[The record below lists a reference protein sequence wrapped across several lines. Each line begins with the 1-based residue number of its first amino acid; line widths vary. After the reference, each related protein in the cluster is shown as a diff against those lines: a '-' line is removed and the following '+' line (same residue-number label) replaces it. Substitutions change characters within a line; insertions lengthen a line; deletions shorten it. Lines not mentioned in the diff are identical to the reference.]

1 MLKQRISLKARALR
15 YLSMREHSRAELAR
29 KLARYADESDDV
41 PALLDALEAASF
53 LSAERFSDSLVNR
66 RQARFG
72 NQRIFAELRS
82 HGLDEDQI
90 DAVKTGL
97 LESEEHRASEVLLRK
112 FARAATDQQD
122 RIKQMRFLQQRGF
135 SGKAI
140 QIALRTAHLD
150 NPETAAEDVEFIPEC
165 KKISR

>member
-41 PALLDALEAASF
+41 PALLDVLEAANF

-82 HGLDEDQI
+82 HGLEEDQI
-90 DAVKTGL
+90 DGVKSGL
-97 LESEEHRASEVLLRK
+97 MESEAHRASEVLRRK
-112 FARAATDQQD
+112 FPRPAADQPE
-122 RIKQMRFLQQRGF
+122 RVKQMRFLQQRGF

-140 QIALRTAHLD
+140 GFAMRMAYR
-150 NPETAAEDVEFIPEC
+150 NETDEFT
-165 KKISR
+165 RD

>member
-1 MLKQRISLKARALR
+1 MFRPRISLKARALR

-29 KLARYADESDDV
+29 KLALYADESDDV
-41 PALLDALEAASF
+41 PALLDALEAAKF

-82 HGLDEDQI
+82 HGLDDDLIE
-90 DAVKTGL
+90 AVKSGL
-97 LESEEHRASEVLLRK
+97 IESEVQRASEVLLRK
-112 FARAATDQQD
+112 FPRPASDQQG
-122 RIKQMRFLQQRGF
+122 RVKQMRFLQQRGF

-140 QIALRTAHLD
+140 GLALRMAHRD
-150 NPETAAEDVEFIPEC
+150 EMDEVDQVTRE
-165 KKISR
+165 